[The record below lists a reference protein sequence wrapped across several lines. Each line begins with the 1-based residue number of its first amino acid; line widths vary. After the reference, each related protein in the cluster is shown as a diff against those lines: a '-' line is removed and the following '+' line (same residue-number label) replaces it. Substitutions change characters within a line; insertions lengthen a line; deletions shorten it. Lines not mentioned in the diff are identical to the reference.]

1 MKLFI
6 LFFTLTLFL
15 SASPLDEYNFY
26 MANKIYKQ
34 GKYKKALQA
43 YQELEPKGD
52 RVYYNIANTLYR
64 LGEYQKAIEYYK
76 LVEGVE
82 YNAKKLYNIGN
93 AYVMQKNYLK
103 AIIFYKNALKFSQ
116 DKQIKENLLYAQSQ
130 NRALQSVMLKGA
142 KCSVTKGEVLDF
154 DDENVSKDM
163 QEAKYKNEP
172 KFNVLDRFKLREDD
186 LAEVGNDKKSDKNST
201 QKVEI
206 KKDLILMRAKESLK
220 SRGSKVLLI
229 PVGDEK

>member
-1 MKLFI
+1 MKHSI
-6 LFFTLTLFL
+6 LLIAITLFL
-15 SASPLDEYNFY
+15 SASPTGEYNFY
-26 MANKIYKQ
+26 MANKMYKQ

-76 LVEGVE
+76 LVEGAE
-82 YNAKKLYNIGN
+82 YNAKKLYNIAN
-93 AYVMQKNYLK
+93 AYVLQKNYLK

-130 NRALQSVMLKGA
+130 NRALQSVMLKGT
-142 KCSVTKGEVLDF
+142 KCFVTKGEVLNF

-163 QEAKYKNEP
+163 QEAKYKNES
-172 KFNVLDRFKLREDD
+172 KFNVLDSFKLRESD
-186 LAEVGNDKKSDKNST
+186 LAQSSSSKSSDKNST
-201 QKVEI
+201 QRAEL
-206 KKDLILMRAKESLK
+206 KKDLILNRTKESLK

>member
-1 MKLFI
+1 
-6 LFFTLTLFL
+6 
-15 SASPLDEYNFY
+15 
-26 MANKIYKQ
+26 MANKMYKQ